1 MEQSNK
7 ISKVLVT
14 GGTGQLGNELKKNK
28 NNSNFDF
35 FFPTSD
41 DFNLGNLETIK
52 KCLDQEEYNLILN
65 LAAYTNVDKS
75 ESDQGK
81 AKLVNER
88 GVELLAEETY
98 KRKLGLIHASTDYVF
113 GGIDNGPYYYNSE
126 KSPINYYGLT
136 KSNGED
142 LALKNNNNCLI
153 IRFASLFSEYGNN
166 FVKTMVKAILNNN
179 DLRVVSDQ
187 KISMSYAGDFSKNI
201 NYLIE
206 LFSKN
211 NIPNI
216 LHFANKGHTDWF
228 SVTKV
233 IYDEIKT
240 LSDQDIKCELIPI
253 ALSEWSSEAERPL
266 DSRLHI
272 DYELLEENQIY
283 LKSWEEAVRL
293 VVKKVFPKILKERDN
308 E

>member
-1 MEQSNK
+1 MVQSNK

-14 GGTGQLGNELKKNK
+14 GGTGQLGNELKNNK

-41 DFNLGNLETIK
+41 DFDLGNLETIK

-75 ESDQGK
+75 ESDQGN

-88 GVELLAEETY
+88 GVELLAEETH

-113 GGIDNGPYYYNSE
+113 GGIDNGPYYYNSK

-142 LALKNNNNCLI
+142 QALKNNNNCLI
-153 IRFASLFSEYGNN
+153 IRLASLFSEYGNN
-166 FVKTMVKAILNNN
+166 FVKTMIKAILNNN

-201 NYLIE
+201 DYLIE
-206 LFSKN
+206 LYSKN
-211 NIPNI
+211 DIPNI
-216 LHFANKGHTDWF
+216 LHFANKGYTDWF

-233 IYDEIKT
+233 IYDEIKN
-240 LSDQDIKCELIPI
+240 LSDKDIECELIPI
-253 ALSEWSSEAERPL
+253 RLSEWPSEAERPL

-293 VVKKVFPKILKERDN
+293 VVKIVFPKILKERDN